1 MDINYV
7 QDAKDEAKYFRNG
20 KFLHNVFARDLI
32 RNYNIIQL
40 NNNQLFIYEDG
51 IYENNSKTHKIETAM
66 LDEIDS
72 LKTYNIKEVMN
83 YIRLKS
89 EVKKEADEKYI
100 AFLNCVLDI
109 KELKEIPFTPDIILQ
124 SRINA
129 SYIKYDDNATNEVVD
144 KFFEDITCN
153 NKELI
158 DFLYAIIGYSCYR
171 SNDFQIAFVLKRK
184 WSVMVKVDSS
194 ILLTHFLEIMQQTLL
209 LIN

>member
-1 MDINYV
+1 MEINYV

-20 KFLHNVFARDLI
+20 KFLHNIFARDLI
-32 RNYNIIQL
+32 RDYNIIRL

-89 EVKKEADEKYI
+89 EVKKEADERYI
-100 AFLNCVLDI
+100 AFQNCILDI
-109 KELKEIPFTPDIILQ
+109 NELKEIPFTPDIILQ

-129 SYIKYDDNATNEVVD
+129 PYIKYDENVKNEEVD
-144 KFFEDITCN
+144 KYFSDVTFN
-153 NKELI
+153 NEELI
-158 DFLYAIIGYSCYR
+158 DFLYGIIGYSCYR

-184 WSVMVKVDSS
+184 RSVMVKVGSS